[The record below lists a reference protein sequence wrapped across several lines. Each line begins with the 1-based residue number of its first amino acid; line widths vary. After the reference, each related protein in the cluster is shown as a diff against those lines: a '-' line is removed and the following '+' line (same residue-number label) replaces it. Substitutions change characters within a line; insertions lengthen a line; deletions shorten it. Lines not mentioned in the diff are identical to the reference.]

1 MTKAIDEY
9 NLYINQVQSK
19 VDQIKTHPIMVQ
31 ILADSFGGIMY
42 NVANLEKYNTTQ
54 LLELW
59 NNLTPSEQ
67 DASGGIISGA
77 INFIKGGEY

>member
-9 NLYINQVQSK
+9 NLYINQVQNK
-19 VDQIKTHPIMVQ
+19 VDEIKTHPTMVQ

-42 NVANLEKYNTTQ
+42 NVANLEKYNTKQ

-77 INFIKGGEY
+77 INFIKGEY